1 MRLREIFED
10 GRIVKGVNT
19 TVDVGTDEIKKQA
32 AKFGNTVDKDGV
44 PPTLSKQVKG
54 KSTNVLFNLGLS
66 EGYKLKLERDKEL
79 LVLNITDT
87 ATGKRTEVRGKAG
100 YESGGYDAKDKLHQ
114 LLDRVGKSANISE
127 LINGEVVTINPKHP
141 DGAKAKAA
149 TDAAYNE
156 SNLFTEALGELDP
169 STEIYV
175 DMDGVLAD
183 FFGEWSKL
191 MGVNNWKEIKDIPNA
206 LAKIR
211 ATDDFW
217 LNLPVL
223 PEAKQLLSLIKQVK
237 GEYNICTSPLAD
249 DPNSEPHK
257 RKWIEK
263 NLAFFPPKNI
273 HITHNKPQYATN
285 SNGTPNILID
295 DFGKNINAWEAAG
308 GIGFKYK
315 DHKFERTAKAIKQHM
330 QEPVEENFAD
340 GKNNKDENF
349 NKSISTIDLKNALE
363 KIAKNAT
370 NGERLVDVFMMR
382 YKHDMTFKQIGAEIG
397 TGIDRARQVY
407 LRAERMVRKSLQDYD
422 PNSQTDENFADGKKK
437 VQEAFDNPY
446 PINWTNLQDA
456 GGSNAKV
463 KLDDGGIL
471 DISITEADYGYYEIE
486 FSKGGTLKPTGEG
499 DEFRIFATV
508 IAAIKQWWK
517 QLDKEEVME
526 IHFSAAVAD
535 GGRSKL
541 YKRFANQWA
550 QLIGWSMD
558 FDEDPKTISFVLNNP
573 QFESVA
579 ENFATDK
586 IKKNTINYKNPNFDF
601 EWNEAERYPEFA
613 KIGKAAWIELAKT
626 GKAVTIK
633 SAKGINNTDA
643 ADPDSFKSLDAV
655 KQGRALD
662 QLKSGTVEMPIIAV
676 YSDGWKELIG
686 GNTRLTAMLAQ
697 DGKATVWVF
706 KVPDEVAELA
716 ENFADGKKPGRKGL
730 AKRSGVNTKA
740 SVSSLRKTAKR
751 SSGEKQ
757 RMAHWQANM
766 KAGKAKKK

>member
-1 MRLREIFED
+1 MRFNEINSKRVNTCVKENT
-10 GRIVKGVNT
+10 GKIVKGVNT
-19 TVDVGTDEIKKQA
+19 TVDVGVNQTKIEAQ
-32 AKFGNTVDKDGV
+32 KFGNTVTKDGV

-330 QEPVEENFAD
+330 QEPV
-340 GKNNKDENF
+340 DENF
-349 NKSISTIDLKNALE
+349 T
-363 KIAKNAT
+363 
-370 NGERLVDVFMMR
+370 
-382 YKHDMTFKQIGAEIG
+382 
-397 TGIDRARQVY
+397 
-407 LRAERMVRKSLQDYD
+407 
-422 PNSQTDENFADGKKK
+422 DGKKK

-579 ENFATDK
+579 ENFA
-586 IKKNTINYKNPNFDF
+586 
-601 EWNEAERYPEFA
+601 
-613 KIGKAAWIELAKT
+613 
-626 GKAVTIK
+626 
-633 SAKGINNTDA
+633 
-643 ADPDSFKSLDAV
+643 
-655 KQGRALD
+655 
-662 QLKSGTVEMPIIAV
+662 
-676 YSDGWKELIG
+676 
-686 GNTRLTAMLAQ
+686 
-697 DGKATVWVF
+697 
-706 KVPDEVAELA
+706 
-716 ENFADGKKPGRKGL
+716 DGKKPGRKGL

-740 SVSSLRKTAKR
+740 SVSSLRKTAKS

-757 RMAHWQANM
+757 RMAHWLANM
-766 KAGKAKKK
+766 KAGRAKKK